1 MLACCIGAR
10 LWHFTTADREVLL
23 QRVICITFGQP
34 FLKITMVEDEI
45 KICPQFEQSIHSVFY
60 KDDVVP
66 LLFGYLHIDESK
78 VPNVSSP
85 SSYSKAKAIS
95 GPSNPEVSPERA
107 INLVCTCML
116 YRTLSIL

>member
-23 QRVICITFGQP
+23 QRVTCITFGQP
-34 FLKITMVEDEI
+34 FLKIRMVEDEI
-45 KICPQFEQSIHSVFY
+45 KICPQFEQSIHSIFN

-78 VPNVSSP
+78 VPNVSPP
-85 SSYSKAKAIS
+85 SSYSKVKAIS

-107 INLVCTCML
+107 INLVCML
-116 YRTLSIL
+116 

>member
-1 MLACCIGAR
+1 MLACCIGAQ

-34 FLKITMVEDEI
+34 FLKIKMVEDEI
-45 KICPQFEQSIHSVFY
+45 KFCPQFEQSIHSIFN

-78 VPNVSSP
+78 VPSP

-95 GPSNPEVSPERA
+95 GPSNPEASPERVA
-107 INLVCTCML
+107 NLVRML
-116 YRTLSIL
+116 LI